1 MRIAGARSSPEILVP
16 KYQLIQGTWKRGDAG
31 QGDEMMRDKKTILIL
46 ANSSGG
52 LYDFRNE
59 LVQKLL
65 EEYRVVA
72 SLPDTVK
79 TDLLEQEGV
88 IVEMTKINRRG
99 MNPVQDLK
107 LLRDYKRLVRKYKPA
122 LVLTY
127 TIKPN
132 VYGGYVCRREG
143 IPYVPTITGLGST
156 FQKSG
161 LLLMLVER
169 MYHEGMKKAS
179 CVFFQNEENRQI
191 FRRNGLI
198 GGRDRLVP
206 GSGVNTKVWKAIP
219 YPEGEKTC
227 FLYVGR
233 VMKEKGIEEFFQ
245 AAQVLHSEQVIFAI
259 CGYCDEDYQAELNER
274 SSRGEIV
281 QLGFHPDMH
290 EYYGSCSAV
299 VLPTW
304 HEGMSNVLMEAS
316 ACGRPVIAS
325 NISGCREIYEDGVT
339 GYGFAPHSAN
349 ELIRTLRHFLTLNR
363 SQRAAMGTA
372 AREKMVEEFDR
383 EKVVSA
389 YLEEI
394 HQAVAGKSL

>member
-1 MRIAGARSSPEILVP
+1 M
-16 KYQLIQGTWKRGDAG
+16 GTDR
-31 QGDEMMRDKKTILIL
+31 RKTILIL

-59 LVQKLL
+59 LIQKLL
-65 EEYRVVA
+65 KEYRVVA

-79 TDLLEQEGV
+79 TELLQEEGV
-88 IVEMTKINRRG
+88 VVEHTPINRRG
-99 MNPVQDLK
+99 MNPLQDLK
-107 LLRDYKRLVRKYKPA
+107 LLRSYRRLLAKYKPA

-132 VYGGYVCRREG
+132 VYGGFACRKAG
-143 IPYVPTITGLGST
+143 VAYLPTITGLGST

-161 LLLMLVER
+161 PLLFLVER
-169 MYHEGMKKAS
+169 LYYIGMKDAA

-191 FRRNGLI
+191 FRRSGLVS
-198 GGRDRLVP
+198 GRDRLVA
-206 GSGVNTKVWKAIP
+206 GSGVNTKVWRPIP
-219 YPEGEKTC
+219 YPEGEKTN

-233 VMKEKGIEEFFQ
+233 VMKEKGIEEFFR
-245 AAQVLHSEQVIFAI
+245 AAEVMHSDQVTFAI
-259 CGYCDEDYQAELNER
+259 CGYCDEDYQSELNER
-274 SSRGEIV
+274 SARGEIL

-290 EYYGSCSAV
+290 GYYAGCSAV

-316 ACGRPVIAS
+316 ACARPVIAS

-363 SQRAAMGTA
+363 SQRAAMGAA
-372 AREKMVEEFDR
+372 ARQKMVEEFDR
-383 EKVVSA
+383 EQVAAA

-394 HQAVAGKSL
+394 HRAICPDSATEQPAQMRANA

>member
-1 MRIAGARSSPEILVP
+1 MS
-16 KYQLIQGTWKRGDAG
+16 
-31 QGDEMMRDKKTILIL
+31 DKKTILIL

-59 LVQKLL
+59 LLQKLL
-65 EEYRVVA
+65 QEYQVVA

-79 TDLLEQEGV
+79 TDLLEQEGI
-88 IVEMTKINRRG
+88 IVEMTPINRRG
-99 MNPVQDLK
+99 MNPLQDLQLLK
-107 LLRDYKRLVRKYKPA
+107 DYQRLLRKYRPA

-132 VYGGYVCRREG
+132 VYGGYACKKANV
-143 IPYVPTITGLGST
+143 PYISTITGLGST

-161 LLLMLVER
+161 PLLFLVER
-169 MYHEGMKKAS
+169 MYYIGLQKAA

-191 FRRNGLI
+191 FRRGGLVS
-198 GGRDRLVP
+198 GKDRLVA
-206 GSGVNTKVWKAIP
+206 GSGVNTKVWQELP
-219 YPEGEKTC
+219 YPEGEKTR

-245 AAQVLHSEQVIFAI
+245 AAEALHSDKVTFGI
-259 CGYCDEDYQAELNER
+259 CGYCDEDYQSELDER
-274 SSRGEIV
+274 TSRGEIV

-290 EYYGSCSAV
+290 EYYGGCSAV

-339 GYGFAPHSAN
+339 GYGFAPHSAG
-349 ELIRTLRHFLTLNR
+349 ELIRTLKHFLTLDRN
-363 SQRAAMGTA
+363 QRAAMGRA
-372 AREKMVEEFDR
+372 ARQKMVAQFDR
-383 EKVVSA
+383 EQVAEA

-394 HQAVAGKSL
+394 RAAIAGQEAAQK